1 MSRTVSLNTVA
12 MSAYL
17 SSHECS
23 RQDPTTTRDASFE
36 PFSMPPITDALSEA
50 SVALDKARQAAM
62 TGRNAGV
69 TTIYNLVNDPDCAD
83 PTSMRF
89 GARMRQPMRLPAR
102 PTDGTT
108 SRWPTASI
116 RPNGSAID
124 GPWHPSNRLRCWA
137 DCSTSTSPERG
148 CELRRRGD
156 R

>member
-89 GARMRQPMRLPAR
+89 GARAIGSPPGLPPCR
-102 PTDGTT
+102 PAKNT
-108 SRWPTASI
+108 SSWRHMTP
-116 RPNGSAID
+116 
-124 GPWHPSNRLRCWA
+124 
-137 DCSTSTSPERG
+137 RG
-148 CELRRRGD
+148 IPVVPPV
-156 R
+156 